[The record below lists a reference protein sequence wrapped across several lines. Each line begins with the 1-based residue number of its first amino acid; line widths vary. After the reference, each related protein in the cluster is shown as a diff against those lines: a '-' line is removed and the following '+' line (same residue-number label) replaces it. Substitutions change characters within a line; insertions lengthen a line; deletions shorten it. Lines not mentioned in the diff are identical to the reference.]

1 MEVGT
6 LDAASIRPA
15 VVDEPPVERPPS
27 YSRDLWVVQ
36 TYLAYV
42 AMNKT
47 IGGRLHAVR
56 EVGNPKVMDDGEN
69 KAGGTLVWAVL
80 VPTSNPVVVAVRK
93 TFPSGYQSMFV
104 PANGV

>member
-1 MEVGT
+1 MEAGT

-15 VVDEPPVERPPS
+15 VVDEPPVGRPPS
-27 YSRDLWVVQ
+27 YLRDLWVEQ
-36 TYLAYV
+36 TYLAYA

-56 EVGNPKVMDDGEN
+56 EVGNPKVMDDGGN
-69 KAGGTLVWAVL
+69 RAGGTLVWAVL

-93 TFPSGYQSMFV
+93 TVPSGYQRCSYQRT
-104 PANGV
+104 GV